1 MGLYNSI
8 RDVLRFPGRNPVGQ
22 VDTRPLFDYFQP
34 VLGGDVKKAVY
45 TENWWLSPPYGR
57 PRAIDYDE
65 LAPYADNIWVRM
77 IINHI
82 IASVCQTEIEIV
94 DYNDEKPAA
103 EGHIEEVSEFFTS
116 RTWSESWKETMRR
129 FLPDLLLYDAGVMI
143 KTFPVINYDDNLQFD
158 GAEGILP
165 LELTARDGRS
175 FLKETDV
182 YGRVLRYYQYSWI
195 APSATPIAFHPD
207 EIVYLSMNPMSA
219 SAYGKSNLQTIKDVV
234 DYLSATTTAQRKMFE
249 NGLFPGGVINH
260 GDVTDRAELKR
271 NWQMYQ
277 AQLKGE
283 KNFGKWMVSGGNTS
297 VTPLQLSN
305 QEMEWLDATKF
316 FGKLVFAIFAI
327 TPTELGFT
335 DDVNRS
341 TALTQSRIY
350 KTNGIQ
356 NILTVI
362 EEYMNRMIVWRHFY
376 DDVKFTFKKEFD
388 LPDERSRADT
398 DRVLA
403 ETRKI
408 KLDMGIAT
416 INEFRIEDGLEPIE
430 GDQYD
435 KPSVATPEQ
444 KTNPWGNNPM
454 PPELTKTGEGETDDE
469 KTFEKSAEELGK
481 IEDAA
486 VKDLTRW
493 GSKAQTL
500 LEAALEEFYDEDGD
514 AD

>member
-1 MGLYNSI
+1 MGLYNSV
-8 RDVLRFPGRNPVGQ
+8 RNVLRIPGRHPLARL
-22 VDTRPLFDYFQP
+22 DPRPLFDYFQP
-34 VLGGDVKKAVY
+34 ILGGDVKKAVY

-77 IINHI
+77 IVNHI
-82 IASVCQTEIEIV
+82 IASVVQTPIEIV
-94 DYNDEKPAA
+94 DFDEEKPAA
-103 EGHIEEVSEFFTS
+103 DGHIEEVTEFFAS

-129 FLPDLLLYDAGVMI
+129 FLPDLLLYDCGVII
-143 KTFPVINYDDNLQFD
+143 KSFPIINYDETLQFD
-158 GAEGILP
+158 GAEGVP
-165 LELTARDGRS
+165 PRELTARDGRS

-182 YGRVLRYYQYSWI
+182 YGRMLRYYQYSWI
-195 APSATPIAFHPD
+195 SPSATPGAFHKD
-207 EIVYLSMNPMSA
+207 EIVYMSMNPQSA
-219 SAYGKSNLQTIKDVV
+219 SAYGKSNLQIIKEVV
-234 DYLSATTTAQRKMFE
+234 DYLSATTQAQRKMFE

-260 GDVTDRAELKR
+260 ADIVDRAELKR

-283 KNFGKWMVSGGNTS
+283 KNFGKWMVSGGNTT

-356 NILTVI
+356 NILSVI
-362 EEYMNRMIVWRHFY
+362 EEYMNRMIVWKHFY
-376 DDVKFTFKKEFD
+376 PDVKFTFKKEFD
-388 LPDERSRADT
+388 LPDERSRADI
-398 DRVLA
+398 DRVLV

-408 KLDMGIAT
+408 KLEMGIAT
-416 INEFRIEDGLEPIE
+416 INEFRVEDGLEPLE
-430 GDQYD
+430 GDEYD

-444 KTNPWGNNPM
+444 RMNPWGNNPM
-454 PPELTKTGEGETDDE
+454 PTEAPETGEGESEDERSFKKSSDTD
-469 KTFEKSAEELGK
+469 K
-481 IEDAA
+481 IEDDA
-486 VKDLTRW
+486 VSDLNRW
-493 GSKAQTL
+493 GAKAQTL
-500 LEAALEEFYDEDGD
+500 LEAALEKFYDSDEESD
-514 AD
+514 